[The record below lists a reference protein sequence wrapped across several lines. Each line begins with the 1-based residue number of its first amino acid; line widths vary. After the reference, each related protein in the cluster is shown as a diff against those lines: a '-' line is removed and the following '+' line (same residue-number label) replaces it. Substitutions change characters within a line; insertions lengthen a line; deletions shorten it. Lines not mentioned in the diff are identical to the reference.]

1 MEECESVTCHET
13 ALLAVPCP
21 GLGTKARSFSDTS
34 IFKLV
39 PQKPR
44 GHSQTSVDDSGR
56 ISPPSPTQFIPV
68 HRRDEP
74 APIEVAT
81 LKSKRKISRPRS
93 PFTGEKAFDFLSKFA
108 NSDFVAKVTSGS
120 PKLLARRTKSKSR
133 DNDTQETVSTQTILK
148 LFFQLHK
155 VILTGFSHVLF
166 LFLEQGFLWFS
177 FKPVQPSKW

>member
-21 GLGTKARSFSDTS
+21 GLSTKARSFSDTS

-93 PFTGEKAFDFLSKFA
+93 PFTSEKAFDFLSKFA

-148 LFFQLHK
+148 LFF
-155 VILTGFSHVLF
+155 
-166 LFLEQGFLWFS
+166 
-177 FKPVQPSKW
+177 PVT